1 MTLASFKQS
10 GYASF
15 SKDLLMQS
23 ANTENIKLHSFKIFV
38 GISPLTDL
46 LLLRSLITC
55 FRSFTETGW
64 NQNLLVILKFCLIA
78 LMLGWLTNLI
88 KMLSISSS
96 LVYDEGSL
104 GEPSIHM
111 CRSSD
116 STMDPKYSLN
126 VLAIS
131 LLLKIVSPFSFNI
144 TSVSASMR

>member
-1 MTLASFKQS
+1 
-10 GYASF
+10 
-15 SKDLLMQS
+15 
-23 ANTENIKLHSFKIFV
+23 
-38 GISPLTDL
+38 
-46 LLLRSLITC
+46 
-55 FRSFTETGW
+55 
-64 NQNLLVILKFCLIA
+64 
-78 LMLGWLTNLI
+78 MLGWLTNLI

-96 LVYDEGSL
+96 LVYDEESL